1 MEQIGIKANGLE
13 FQALTAG
20 EGPLVLLLHGFPDTP
35 HTFRDLMPRL
45 AGAGYRAVAPWM
57 RGYAPTGVAPDG
69 NYQVISLAQD
79 VVGII
84 DALAPGAG
92 DGRARIIGH
101 DWGSPVT
108 YFASLLAPEKIAR
121 IAVASIAHPLQFAMA
136 ITGNYAQAKRSWYM
150 YYFQLPLAA
159 ETVRN
164 NDFELVERLWRDW
177 SPGLEPPPDLL
188 AEVRASLKAPEN
200 LEAALGWYRALF
212 NPAHQDPEINA
223 LGDELGAK
231 TPACPA
237 LALFGDND
245 GCMGAEVSEG
255 MEAFFPAGLDR
266 HVLPNAGH
274 FLHLEAPDEV
284 ARLLLDF
291 LKD

>member
-1 MEQIGIKANGLE
+1 MEQIEIKANGLA

-57 RGYAPTGVAPDG
+57 RGYAPTGVAPDR

-79 VVGII
+79 AVGII

-101 DWGSPVT
+101 DWGALAA
-108 YFASLLAPEKIAR
+108 FIASLLSPSR
-121 IAVASIAHPLQFAMA
+121 ISRLAMMAIPHPLQFVMA
-136 ITGNYAQAKRSWYM
+136 LSGSYAQARRSWYM
-150 YYFQLPLAA
+150 FYFQLPLAGEA
-159 ETVRN
+159 VRN
-164 NDFELVERLWRDW
+164 DDFKFLERLWRDW
-177 SPGLEPPPDLL
+177 SPGLEPPADLL
-188 AEVRASLKAPEN
+188 AKVREALKEPEN
-200 LEAALGWYRALF
+200 LEAALGYYRALF
-212 NPAHQDPEINA
+212 DPAHQDPKQSA
-223 LGDELGAK
+223 LADEVGAR
-231 TPACPA
+231 TTACPA
-237 LALFGDND
+237 LALFGDED
-245 GCMGAEVSEG
+245 GCVGSELSEG
-255 MEAFFPAGLDR
+255 MEAFFPAGLAR
-266 HVLPNAGH
+266 HVLPGAGH

-284 ARLLLDF
+284 AERLLDF